1 MPGTIDKKRQT
12 REFVVEM
19 LQAMSDVQ
27 CYFKRALVFVI
38 LLV

>member
-19 LQAMSDVQ
+19 LEAMSDVQ
-27 CYFKRALVFVI
+27 CYLNERLF
-38 LLV
+38 LLFY